1 MESLTLIRVIS
12 GALFVVVL
20 AVLIVR
26 RKKMA

>member
-1 MESLTLIRVIS
+1 MDSVTLIRVIS
-12 GALFVVVL
+12 GALFVVIL